1 MILWPDYSQVSWSLA
16 PEITV
21 WHLCPYEALPAN
33 QQAND
38 ASYDHHKQH
47 SEPYYKS
54 NHCVE
59 AFDDGTKQQEV

>member
-38 ASYDHHKQH
+38 ASYGHHKQH

-54 NHCVE
+54 NHCAE